1 MGVKVVPFI
10 LFALAG
16 ECLSLNPHQK
26 QVNDVLFKMSDKLID
41 IEKKLTSIEERV
53 HVLENSLTKPQENKP
68 TNLEDAMRN
77 LGIGA
82 NFYRSFA
89 GEKEC
94 EDKQCGDRCGD
105 LNLKTDFYCQR
116 DGSCQPGLGI
126 CHRSAD
132 ADSDSDSDSDFTSG
146 TKSYRSMGGLP
157 DQCTSYKTLTD
168 SSRTLQTGGPG
179 DLQPGETK
187 PDDGHD
193 GNDISGDPKQRP
205 DWKGEGW
212 YRYYPDTAE
221 GYSFRM
227 AFTDEVTKTDI
238 CGTEIGGHMVSDSG
252 PGGYPVPDDLG
263 ETKEVQAAFGHIGG
277 FKKFVDIKV
286 TNCRGF
292 FVYYLP
298 DAKPGGGYC
307 FVRVP
312 NKFFDDQNE
321 PE

>member
-1 MGVKVVPFI
+1 MR
-10 LFALAG
+10 
-16 ECLSLNPHQK
+16 Q
-26 QVNDVLFKMSDKLID
+26 
-41 IEKKLTSIEERV
+41 LTTS
-53 HVLENSLTKPQENKP
+53 
-68 TNLEDAMRN
+68 
-77 LGIGA
+77 
-82 NFYRSFA
+82 YRSLA

-126 CHRSAD
+126 C
-132 ADSDSDSDSDFTSG
+132 G
-146 TKSYRSMGGLP
+146 GYRSMGGLP

-168 SSRTLQTGGPG
+168 SSRTLQTGGQG

-227 AFTDEVTKTDI
+227 AFTHEVTKTDI
-238 CGTEIGGHMVSDSG
+238 CGTEIG
-252 PGGYPVPDDLG
+252 
-263 ETKEVQAAFGHIGG
+263 
-277 FKKFVDIKV
+277 
-286 TNCRGF
+286 
-292 FVYYLP
+292 
-298 DAKPGGGYC
+298 
-307 FVRVP
+307 
-312 NKFFDDQNE
+312 
-321 PE
+321 